1 MNSPFGPSTDM
12 RVLLLIRSLEIGGAE
27 RQLVTLARGLR
38 ERGID
43 VSVLTFYSG
52 GSLRAELDAAG
63 VPNSHLGKAGRW
75 DVLPFLWRFARH
87 LRGLRPTVLYSFLPV
102 ANLLALLTRLFL
114 PGTRVVWGMRASGID
129 FRCYDRFARLV
140 ERVERRLAHF
150 SASVVFNSRAGLV
163 HASQSGMFVGHA
175 EVIGNGID
183 TGRFR
188 FDPAARA
195 RWRASWRVGD
205 DDFVVGVVAR
215 IDPMKGHADLL
226 DALASTRGPRVV
238 CVGDGEP
245 CLVQKLR
252 AQARELGVDERVLW
266 LAATP
271 DIAGLY
277 SAFDMVCLPSLSEGF
292 PNVVAEAM
300 SCERVCVTTDVGDAA
315 LLVGDTGLV
324 APARDV
330 AALAG
335 RVGEVARMTA
345 DRRTGLGRLAR
356 QRVEDRFS
364 VEIMVEHTA
373 RVLQGGDR

>member
-1 MNSPFGPSTDM
+1 MM

-27 RQLVTLARGLR
+27 RQLVNLARGLR
-38 ERGID
+38 ERGVD
-43 VSVLTFYSG
+43 VLVLTFYPG
-52 GSLRAELDAAG
+52 GALRVELDAAG
-63 VPNSHLGKAGRW
+63 VPNGDLGKAGRW

-87 LRGLRPTVLYSFLPV
+87 LRGSRPTVLYSFLPV
-102 ANLLALLTRLFL
+102 ANLLALLARLFL

-129 FRCYDRFARLV
+129 FRCYDRLARLV
-140 ERVERRLAHF
+140 DGLERSLARYC
-150 SASVVFNSRAGLV
+150 ARVVFNSRAGLA
-163 HASQSGMFVGHA
+163 HARQRGMFVDHA

-195 RWRASWRVGD
+195 RWRASWRIGE

-215 IDPMKGHADLL
+215 IDPMKGHALLL
-226 DALASTRGPRVV
+226 DALTSSRGTRMV

-245 CLVQKLR
+245 GLVQTLR
-252 AQARELGVDERVLW
+252 ARACELGVDERVRW
-266 LAATP
+266 LAATS

-277 SAFDMVCLPSLSEGF
+277 SAFDLVCLPSLFGEGF

-300 SCERVCVTTDVGDAA
+300 SCERVCVVTDVGDAA
-315 LLVGDTGLV
+315 LLVGDSGLV
-324 APARDV
+324 VPAGDA

-335 RVGEVARMTA
+335 RIREVAGMTA
-345 DRRTGLGRLAR
+345 DRRAELGRFAR

-364 VEIMVEHTA
+364 VAAMVEHSA
-373 RVLQGGDR
+373 RVLFGGGR